1 MPAVTLR
8 PAPNRKAICETEMP
22 YDVLLDGEKV
32 DEAYFNL
39 RGYRAGIPTPGGGHL
54 DPGEVSLA
62 QLRRDIAHINREWA
76 ELRRTQPTLR
86 PVKPAPKKKVRGEHN
101 PHLTPWNGR

>member
-32 DEAYFNL
+32 GEAYFNL

-62 QLRRDIAHINREWA
+62 QLRKDIAHINREWA

-86 PVKPAPKKKVRGEHN
+86 PVKAPPKKVRGDHN